1 MESFKIQ
8 NFTTIKN
15 KEKVKEKE
23 NNANNINNKVKF
35 VALNMLFFTTIVLLS
50 SKGNLKESLSEINE
64 PAIAAESSNELT
76 PSTSK
81 LDSISIVPSNLSDA
95 SDNNLNLL
103 STVLVPQNKEITIQ
117 VKQNSFVKYNTL
129 PTKFRYKNINE
140 SSLRSYLRKR
150 KSILAEEPY
159 FSTII
164 DVAASYD
171 LNPLLLFAITGQE
184 QSFVPTTS
192 KSHSKIANN
201 PFNVHGSWKKYNTNI
216 NDSADI
222 VCRTLIN
229 LSKNRPSTY
238 DPILWINRK
247 YAADQGWGS
256 RVNKIFNMLANIAS

>member
-1 MESFKIQ
+1 MENFEIQ
-8 NFTTIKN
+8 NFTTIENDETIEENGNKKN
-15 KEKVKEKE
+15 K
-23 NNANNINNKVKF
+23 INSTVKF
-35 VALNMLFFTTIVLLS
+35 LALNLLFVTSVVLVN
-50 SKGNLKESLSEINE
+50 SKGNLKESLSKINE
-64 PAIAAESSNELT
+64 PVLAAENSNKLT
-76 PSTSK
+76 QNSVALEP
-81 LDSISIVPSNLSDA
+81 ISIVPSNLSDT

-103 STVLVPQNKEITIQ
+103 STVLIPQNKEITIQ
-117 VKQNSFVKYNTL
+117 VKLNSFAKYNTL
-129 PTKFRYKNINE
+129 PSKFRYKNINE
-140 SSLRSYLRKR
+140 SSLKSYLRKR

-164 DVAASYD
+164 DVATSYD

-192 KSHSKIANN
+192 KSYSKIANN

-247 YAADQGWGS
+247 YAADQNWGAKI
-256 RVNKIFNMLANIAS
+256 NKIFNMLAGIAG